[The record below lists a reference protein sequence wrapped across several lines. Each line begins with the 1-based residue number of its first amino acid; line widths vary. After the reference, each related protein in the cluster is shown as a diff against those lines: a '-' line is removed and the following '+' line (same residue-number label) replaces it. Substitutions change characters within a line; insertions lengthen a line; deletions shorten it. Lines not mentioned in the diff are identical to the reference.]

1 MSEQTIT
8 DSRLHVSNEFDALM
22 ERLDAITPLLKAN
35 AEANEAGGRL
45 TPEVEAALKE
55 SGVYKVGIPRNLG
68 GYEFSPR
75 QVIQSIEKI
84 SYADASA
91 GWVFMAL
98 QMITGTTAAW
108 LGEEAT
114 QDLFPGGDDYALI
127 AGQGTRLG
135 TATKVDGGYR
145 LSGSWSFASGMH
157 QATHIHTAA
166 FCEETGQ
173 ALVFTLPKEQA
184 TLIDN
189 WDVMGLRATGSIDYV
204 IEDLFVPESYT
215 YEVSIMDALN
225 GGAIYHLGLANM
237 SGICHT
243 GWALGVARRLLD
255 EMRELAQKKSGAP
268 GASVDTD
275 QFHAAYAQAEA
286 KLRSAR
292 ALVMETWADNEATL
306 DKGELLS
313 VEQETLTRLALNNT
327 TWSAHE
333 VTQTVYKWAA
343 TAALRSGDVQRFF
356 RDMHAGT
363 QHVTSGPV
371 VLQNC
376 GRQLAGLAP
385 NAQWVFLDLKDQ

>member
-1 MSEQTIT
+1 VSEQTIT
-8 DSRLHVSNEFDALM
+8 ASRLHVSNEFDALM

-35 AEANEAGGRL
+35 ADANEAGGRL
-45 TPEVEAALKE
+45 TPEVEAALLN
-55 SGVYKVGIPRNLG
+55 SGAYRVGIPQNLG

-75 QVIQSIEKI
+75 QVIETIEKI
-84 SYADASA
+84 SYADAST

-114 QDLFPGGDDYALI
+114 AELFAGDNHALI

-135 TATKVDGGYR
+135 TAAKVDGGYR

-166 FCEETGQ
+166 FCPDTNQ

-204 IEDLFVPESYT
+204 IEDVFVPDSFV

-255 EMRELAQKKSGAP
+255 EMKELAGKKTGAP
-268 GASVDTD
+268 GATVDTD
-275 QFHAAYAQAEA
+275 QFHAAYAKAEA
-286 KLRSAR
+286 TLRSAR
-292 ALVMETWADNEATL
+292 AWTMEVWADNEAAL
-306 DKGELLS
+306 DRGELLS
-313 VEQETLTRLALNNT
+313 TEQETLTRLALNNV

-333 VTQTVYKWAA
+333 VTMAVYKWAA
-343 TAALRSGDVQRFF
+343 TAALRSGDIQRYF

-385 NAQWVFLDLKDQ
+385 NARWVFLDLQDK